1 MNPISSLSL
10 PIANTEPTPTKVEDA
25 ARQFESLLIA
35 QMLQSARSAARE
47 GFGEGE
53 DDAQSDT
60 VLSIAEQ
67 QFAQVLA
74 RNGGLGLARLVMQGL
89 KGPYGAQTVPDRLP

>member
-1 MNPISSLSL
+1 MLSPISPLSV
-10 PIANTEPTPTKVEDA
+10 PVANTEPAPKNVEEA

-35 QMLQSARSAARE
+35 QMLQSARRAARE

-53 DDAQSDT
+53 DDTQSST
-60 VLSIAEQ
+60 VLDIAEQ

-89 KGPYGAQTVPDRLP
+89 NGPSKPQSAPEP